1 MKKEEI
7 KQLKN
12 LKKQEILDKIEK
24 LREITG
30 NRDLALDEAELDKD
44 FDPEEYDRMMQVS
57 RLICCRG
64 ILKLW
69 KICVPI
75 KDFQLLKHLSLSP

>member
-57 RLICCRG
+57 RLIHCRG
-64 ILKLW
+64 IARLQ
-69 KICVPI
+69 KIFMPI
-75 KDFQLLKHLSLSP
+75 KGF